1 MDVSPERLVEQANER
16 FQLQDYYGAIHLLE
30 EVIATGRAF
39 ADAHHLL
46 GLSYSLA
53 GQPDKA
59 LEQLDR
65 ALALN
70 PNYIE
75 ALIHRALVL
84 NELGRE
90 DEANAVL
97 RRARQVTSER
107 RAGFHGHVAAKLANQ
122 HAALA
127 QAYYEAGGL
136 NEAVAQYEAALELG
150 PGFHDLRYKL
160 GRVLLEAGRALDA
173 HEHFQIIV
181 RERPSFL
188 DAAAMLGLACYLAGD
203 GLAARTV
210 WEELR
215 ARRPEDPRV
224 EAYLALLSRSDVT
237 PVGADGGGGADGG
250 DAAKPDR
257 KKKKKRNGSCGG
269 RSASCWLA
277 RVPPRITRSSA
288 IVRMPRPP
296 MSTRWRNTSWDANRT
311 RAARCCS
318 PRWPPR
324 RCMPRT
330 MRRRPKPTARSPSE
344 TAHGPTKPLSGWNGA
359 RGPRS
364 PPTTGPRWRARSRDC
379 ARSRPAGRSGDTSCS
394 LPSMRSTG
402 AIRPRRGPCCR
413 LQRPRRSTLRGPT
426 RYCLCTG

>member
-84 NELGRE
+84 NEMGRE
-90 DEANAVL
+90 EEADAVL
-97 RRARQVTSER
+97 RHARQVTSER
-107 RAGFHGHVAAKLANQ
+107 RAGFHGHVAAKLANH

-136 NEAVAQYEAALELG
+136 NEAIAQYEAALELG

-160 GRVLLEAGRALDA
+160 GRMLLEAGRALDA

-203 GLAARTV
+203 GLAARAV
-210 WEELR
+210 WEGLR

-224 EAYLALLSRSDVT
+224 EAYLALLSRSDVM
-237 PVGADGGGGADGG
+237 PVGAGDGGAGEAGEAGG
-250 DAAKPDR
+250 AAKPDR
-257 KKKKKRNGSCGG
+257 KKKKK
-269 RSASCWLA
+269 
-277 RVPPRITRSSA
+277 
-288 IVRMPRPP
+288 
-296 MSTRWRNTSWDANRT
+296 
-311 RAARCCS
+311 
-318 PRWPPR
+318 
-324 RCMPRT
+324 
-330 MRRRPKPTARSPSE
+330 
-344 TAHGPTKPLSGWNGA
+344 
-359 RGPRS
+359 
-364 PPTTGPRWRARSRDC
+364 
-379 ARSRPAGRSGDTSCS
+379 
-394 LPSMRSTG
+394 
-402 AIRPRRGPCCR
+402 
-413 LQRPRRSTLRGPT
+413 
-426 RYCLCTG
+426 